1 MNLRSAL
8 LVAASLLLLATAA
21 GAGTGKEKEGSSDT
35 VDSGSFGIFVGG
47 RRVATE
53 TFSVH
58 TQPAGTNTI
67 TSQLKEDGG
76 AAAQSSELQITS
88 TGVLIR
94 YEWREL
100 APGKGQLEITPKNDF
115 LVERI
120 TTNPGDKPAEQP
132 FLMPNTSV
140 VLDNNF
146 LIQREVLAW
155 RYLASSCTTEKGQMR
170 CTSAQFGAIVP
181 QDRTSARLTMQPV
194 GEEKIT
200 IRGTE
205 RQLLRINLKGE
216 DDEWGLWLD
225 PQDHYK
231 LIRVVKA
238 GENSEVVRD

>member
-1 MNLRSAL
+1 MNLKNAL
-8 LVAASLLLLATAA
+8 LVGATLVLSCAAVMGADQKEA
-21 GAGTGKEKEGSSDT
+21 GGGV
-35 VDSGSFGIFVGG
+35 VDSGSFGVFVNG

-58 TQPAGTNTI
+58 AQPGGANTI

-76 AAAQSSELQITS
+76 GAAQSSELQITS
-88 TGVLIR
+88 AGVLVR

-115 LVERI
+115 LVERV
-120 TTNPGDKPAEQP
+120 TSNPGDKPAEQP

-146 LIQREVLAW
+146 LIQREILAW
-155 RYLASSCTTEKGQMR
+155 RYLASSCHTENGQMR
-170 CTSAQFGAIVP
+170 CTPAQFGAIVP
-181 QDRTSARLTMQPV
+181 QDRTSARLTVQPV
-194 GEEKIT
+194 GEEKVT
-200 IRGTE
+200 IRGAE
-205 RQLLRINLKGE
+205 RQLLRINVKGE
-216 DDEWGLWLD
+216 DDEWALWLD
-225 PQDHYK
+225 AQDHYK